1 MAVLQRSAVYQSARK
16 RPGFTSQAERARL
29 LSQPL
34 RQARS
39 VRAES
44 SQGSVQARVAE
55 LNSCP
60 AQPLMPQ
67 SHRGVGAVV
76 GDVGD
81 SEPEYVEMDPFA
93 RKGKGKAWRVR
104 VRAEEARKGPPV
116 RAEEVAEPVGVVG
129 EGARSNTPGHV
140 TRESGVSVLPVS
152 QCTPPQQISVCQG
165 MFDEL
170 DFLEWRFQQNGS
182 SNKPNTMHDT
192 RNQPEFSYFSW
203 TREAG

>member
-1 MAVLQRSAVYQSARK
+1 ML
-16 RPGFTSQAERARL
+16 FC
-29 LSQPL
+29 
-34 RQARS
+34 
-39 VRAES
+39 
-44 SQGSVQARVAE
+44 SVQARVAE

-60 AQPLMPQ
+60 AQPLVPQ

-81 SEPEYVEMDPFA
+81 SEPEYVEPEDA

-152 QCTPPQQISVCQG
+152 QCAMMS
-165 MFDEL
+165 
-170 DFLEWRFQQNGS
+170 
-182 SNKPNTMHDT
+182 
-192 RNQPEFSYFSW
+192 
-203 TREAG
+203 

>member
-1 MAVLQRSAVYQSARK
+1 M
-16 RPGFTSQAERARL
+16 
-29 LSQPL
+29 
-34 RQARS
+34 
-39 VRAES
+39 
-44 SQGSVQARVAE
+44 
-55 LNSCP
+55 
-60 AQPLMPQ
+60 
-67 SHRGVGAVV
+67 
-76 GDVGD
+76 
-81 SEPEYVEMDPFA
+81 EPEYVEPEDA

-140 TRESGVSVLPVS
+140 TREGGVFVVPVS
-152 QCTPPQQISVCQG
+152 PCTPPQQISVCQG

-170 DFLEWRFQQNGS
+170 AFLEWRFPTDS
-182 SNKPNTMHDT
+182 SNTPNIMHDT